1 MLLYCSRRE
10 LAVKAKTTYMGST
23 INMYLIFINYL
34 NLVIYYTIDVLSQ

>member
-23 INMYLIFINYL
+23 INIYLIFINYL
-34 NLVIYYTIDVLSQ
+34 ISVIYYTVDVLS

>member
-34 NLVIYYTIDVLSQ
+34 NSVIYYTIDVLS

>member
-23 INMYLIFINYL
+23 INIYLIFINYL
-34 NLVIYYTIDVLSQ
+34 ISVI

>member
-10 LAVKAKTTYMGST
+10 LAVKAKTTYMSNT

-34 NLVIYYTIDVLSQ
+34 ISVIYYTIDLLS

>member
-23 INMYLIFINYL
+23 INIYLIFINYL
-34 NLVIYYTIDVLSQ
+34 NLVIYYTLDVLS

>member
-34 NLVIYYTIDVLSQ
+34 NSVIYYTVDVLS

>member
-34 NLVIYYTIDVLSQ
+34 NLVIYYTIDLLS

>member
-10 LAVKAKTTYMGST
+10 LAVKAKTIYISST

-34 NLVIYYTIDVLSQ
+34 NLVIYYTIDVLS

>member
-23 INMYLIFINYL
+23 INEIYLGKSEDSNIREL
-34 NLVIYYTIDVLSQ
+34 

>member
-34 NLVIYYTIDVLSQ
+34 NLVIYYTVDVLS

>member
-10 LAVKAKTTYMGST
+10 LAVKAKTTYMGSA

-34 NLVIYYTIDVLSQ
+34 NLVIYYTIDVLS

>member
-23 INMYLIFINYL
+23 INIYLIFINYL
-34 NLVIYYTIDVLSQ
+34 NLVIYYTVDVLS

>member
-23 INMYLIFINYL
+23 INIYLIFINYL
-34 NLVIYYTIDVLSQ
+34 ILVIYYTIDLLS

>member
-34 NLVIYYTIDVLSQ
+34 ISVIYYTVDLLS

>member
-34 NLVIYYTIDVLSQ
+34 ISVIYYTIDVLS

>member
-23 INMYLIFINYL
+23 INIYLIFINYL
-34 NLVIYYTIDVLSQ
+34 ILVVYYTIDLLS

>member
-10 LAVKAKTTYMGST
+10 LAVKAKTTYISST

-34 NLVIYYTIDVLSQ
+34 NSVIYYTIDVLS

>member
-34 NLVIYYTIDVLSQ
+34 ISVVYYTIDLLS

>member
-23 INMYLIFINYL
+23 INIYLIFINYL
-34 NLVIYYTIDVLSQ
+34 NSAIYYTIDVLS